1 MPLIFSHKSEKSLY
15 GTGEHTCIDYCGTV
29 PGAVRHE
36 LYAGKPDIQNEGPLS
51 PTVPGSAAGWL
62 AALERFGTLS
72 AAEVFAPAIEL
83 AEGGFAITKKGH
95 EFFEASFNVLD
106 ANSQP
111 FRDPEFSAASATY
124 MRPDGSAPEL
134 GDIVKQAELGKTL
147 RGLAEHGADYFYRG
161 ALAEQI
167 VAHLQKHGGVITL
180 EDLAAYEPR
189 WMAPITSSYRG
200 FQVSGCPPPNFAVQ
214 IQECLNILEGFPLGQ
229 PGWEHNSTQTL
240 HAFIEAMKIAASD
253 RAANVRTAEDTPADT
268 LTSKGFA
275 AARRKL
281 INAEQATPCPTDGAR
296 HTRSDT
302 PRNGAARIA
311 PADAMGWFKAQGLC
325 LSLSLCLSV
334 SLSLCLS
341 VCLSLSL
348 SYCVCAK
355 AQLPTLT

>member
-1 MPLIFSHKSEKSLY
+1 MY

-214 IQECLNILEGFPLGQ
+214 IQECLNILEGSPLGQ